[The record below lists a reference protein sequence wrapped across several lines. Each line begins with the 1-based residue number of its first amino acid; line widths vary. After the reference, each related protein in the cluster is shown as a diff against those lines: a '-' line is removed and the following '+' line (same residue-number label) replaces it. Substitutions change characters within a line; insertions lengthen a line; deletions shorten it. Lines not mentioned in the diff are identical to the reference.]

1 MWLFTS
7 FGFFSIVRK
16 TDGPHLTIRS
26 RTRGDLLRLRQ
37 HYLPQASAP
46 TSHAGTDYPWRM
58 LCADSDLAAAMPRIV
73 ADIGYANFKDEVAL
87 VTGKARAKRYG
98 QVWSALY
105 GMEEDLPESE
115 RSGWQGLPW
124 SEKNPVGKPRAFG
137 GVVVDPEGRLL
148 LREVAG
154 HFGGY
159 VWSFAKGR
167 PEPGE
172 APRETALRE
181 VLEETGVQ
189 ARILLPLP
197 GTFGGTTTRSH
208 FFLMTADT
216 RTVDLDFRSRETSR
230 LRWALPDEAHQLI
243 QQTTDTTGRER
254 DLAVLEAA
262 QIALPRPLPLKRPIA
277 RREDWQNR
285 PFPAKRSTLA
295 YQRVFTPEEM
305 AQVVRGFIPTV
316 QEQKWFA
323 FLEDGVL
330 HFHRSWTGLAI
341 YRLHLTPVPKKLGHW
356 QVHLAEVNRHPG
368 QYGITREEED
378 LAILRDLVD
387 DMLIGYGEEPAV
399 DGLVLALQAASQPN
413 YLGSPAVVQAL
424 VLPCIQA
431 MVDGFSGKAAPE
443 QWMQPAEQLAAAM
456 TDDSRYTR
464 MPWHSRAQLG
474 ESLIPLMNLDPR
486 ACEGQ
491 KLRFVLDQALGA
503 VHAKALRLW
512 EEFQRDPQAQ
522 WEPEGQTAFGRLS
535 SFVVSA
541 LMGTAGLGFS
551 GVDLRSID
559 RSTTP

>member
-16 TDGPHLTIRS
+16 TDSPQLTIRS
-26 RTRGDLLRLRQ
+26 RTRGDLLRLQQ
-37 HYLPQASAP
+37 HFLPQASAP

-73 ADIGYANFKDEVAL
+73 ADIGYANFKDEVAM

-105 GMEEDLPESE
+105 GMEEDLPEPE
-115 RSGWQGLPW
+115 RTGWQGLPW

-137 GVVVDPEGRLL
+137 GVVVDPTGRVL

-167 PEPGE
+167 PDPGE
-172 APRETALRE
+172 SPRETALRE

-208 FFLMTADT
+208 FFLMTADP
-216 RTVDLDFRSRETSR
+216 RTVDLDFSSRETSR
-230 LRWALPDEAHQLI
+230 LRWALPDEARQLI
-243 QQTTDTTGRER
+243 QETKDATGRER
-254 DLAVLEAA
+254 DLAVLQAA
-262 QIALPRPLPLKRPIA
+262 FNVLPHPLPLQRPIA

-285 PFPAKRSTLA
+285 PFPAKRATLA
-295 YQRVFTPEEM
+295 FQRVFTPEEM
-305 AQVVRGFIPTV
+305 AQVVRGFIPTA

-341 YRLHLTPVPKKLGHW
+341 YRLHLAPVPKKPGQW
-356 QVHLAEVNRHPG
+356 QVQWAEVNRHPG
-368 QYGITREEED
+368 QYGVTREEED
-378 LAILRDLVD
+378 LTILQDLVD
-387 DMLIGYGEEPAV
+387 GMLIDYGQEPAM
-399 DGLVLALQAASQPN
+399 DGWVLALQAASQPN
-413 YLGSPAVVQAL
+413 YLGSPPVVEGL

-443 QWMQPAEQLAAAM
+443 HWLEPAAQLTAAM
-456 TDDSRYTR
+456 TDDPRYTR
-464 MPWHSRAQLG
+464 MPWHSREQLG
-474 ESLIPLMNLDPR
+474 ESLISLMNLDPR
-486 ACEGQ
+486 ACDGQ
-491 KLRFVLDQALGA
+491 SLRFLIDQTLGA
-503 VHAKALRLW
+503 VHAAALRLW
-512 EEFQRDPQAQ
+512 ERFQRDPQAL
-522 WEPEGQTAFGRLS
+522 WEPEGQASFGRLS
-535 SFVVSA
+535 SFVVA
-541 LMGTAGLGFS
+541 AFTGTAGLGFA
-551 GVDLRSID
+551 GVSLQSIKEAK
-559 RSTTP
+559 